1 VSDWAALEREL
12 DRWEEAGQ
20 PATLWWRDDDAAA
33 RTAALD
39 RLLDLAERHGLP
51 LALAVIPQAA
61 EAAPADG
68 LANGLAGRPADVR
81 VLQHGFAHRN
91 NAGPDA
97 KKCELVARALRPE
110 IAGELRQGQAL
121 LAALCGERLVP
132 ALVPPW
138 NRIDADLVA
147 ALPALGFTGLS
158 TYKARRLAEPVAG
171 LRQVNC
177 HVDIM
182 QWRPQR
188 RFLGTAA
195 VLQLL
200 VEHLEARRTGA
211 ADPAEATGL
220 LTHHAVHDAEA
231 WRFLEEL
238 LPRLAGHPASRF
250 PPPDTLF
257 AAPSGRVPASSPQ
270 SVSGAA

>member
-1 VSDWAALEREL
+1 MSDWAALEREL
-12 DRWEEAGQ
+12 DRWGEAGQ
-20 PATLWWRDDDAAA
+20 AATLWWRDDDATA

-39 RLLDLAERHGLP
+39 RLIDLAASLSLP
-51 LALAVIPQAA
+51 LAVAVIPQAA
-61 EAAPADG
+61 EAT
-68 LANGLAGRPADVR
+68 LAASLAGSAAGVR

-97 KKCELVARALRPE
+97 KKCELVAPALRPE

-121 LAALCGERLVP
+121 LAALCGERLIP

-138 NRIDADLVA
+138 NRIDGDLVA
-147 ALPALGFTGLS
+147 ALPSLGFTGLS
-158 TYKARRLAEPVAG
+158 TYKARRLAEPAAG

-195 VLQLL
+195 ALQLL
-200 VEHLEARRTGA
+200 VGHLEARRTGA
-211 ADPAEATGL
+211 VDAGEATGI

-231 WRFLEEL
+231 WRFLEDL

-250 PPPDTLF
+250 PPPDALF
-257 AAPSGRVPASSPQ
+257 AAPADRVPASSPQ